1 MDRLAKQEEND
12 MLIVC
17 SFSPLFST
25 VSPLSSHQAKMITRP
40 PFLRTFSTYV
50 PLALNRP
57 SLDGG
62 RGDLSFKLIFN
73 EMTFA
78 NLFLAS
84 PLRSVVS
91 LRLTWERIL
100 SWARPG
106 LTAQ

>member
-40 PFLRTFSTYV
+40 PCLRTFSTYV

-62 RGDLSFKLIFN
+62 RGDLSKKCRFL
-73 EMTFA
+73 EA
-78 NLFLAS
+78 NMGEDPFLGS
-84 PLRSVVS
+84 
-91 LRLTWERIL
+91 
-100 SWARPG
+100 SWAYGSVILIGQASNPAFSV
-106 LTAQ
+106 LS